1 MRAAVLLLL
10 CLVLTRPAAAQ
21 DERNTVTR
29 LVEWATGGQV
39 RLVGLEGWIPGAP
52 RAARVEV
59 HDAQGP
65 WLVLEEVEV
74 VEV

>member
-1 MRAAVLLLL
+1 MRVIFLVLACLLLA
-10 CLVLTRPAAAQ
+10 RPAFAQ

-29 LVEWATGGQV
+29 LIEWASGGQV
-39 RLVGLEGWIPGAP
+39 KLVGLEGWIPGSP

-65 WLVLEEVEV
+65 WLVLEEVEAS
-74 VEV
+74 